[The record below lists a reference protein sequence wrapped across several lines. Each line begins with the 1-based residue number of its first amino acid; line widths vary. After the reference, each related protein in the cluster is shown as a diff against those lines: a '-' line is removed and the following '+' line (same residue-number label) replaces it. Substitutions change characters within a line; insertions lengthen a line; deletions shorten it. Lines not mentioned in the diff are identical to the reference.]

1 MNSLIVRLIA
11 VCCLALFLA
20 ADARVAA
27 QSAPTKSTRVLIDA
41 SKCGGLWWFPQ
52 GPTFDPAK
60 PHQGKAL
67 ADLMRFKGWQV
78 IEVPRGEII
87 TVDKLR
93 NADIVIRP
101 PAHFSYSLDEV
112 SAYYESVTAGT
123 RLLLI
128 GDGKNHDSI
137 AQLFGLRFESH
148 TRFAPVR
155 RWIPHPFTYNIDS
168 FSTAW
173 TPISETPPAA
183 IILAWLSR
191 EEDNPRPALGYL
203 PYGKGY
209 VVFMSQSLIA
219 PGPPSA
225 FSSSLINSLA
235 RYTPDKLHQLQI
247 APPIFGRESKGMP
260 PLLREPVA
268 GATLPQLES
277 AEWRFDWDDIPGAKS
292 YEVVVLGPSAMFP
305 LFHVS
310 TNKSEFVA
318 PVREGYI
325 WEANLEG
332 WSWRVRAQYSDAS
345 WGPWTAARR
354 FNVARRI
361 QRP

>member
-1 MNSLIVRLIA
+1 MNSLIFRLIA
-11 VCCLALFLA
+11 VCCLAVLLPA
-20 ADARVAA
+20 YATVAA
-27 QSAPTKSTRVLIDA
+27 QNDPAKSPRVLIDA

-67 ADLMRFKGWQV
+67 ADFMRFKGWEV
-78 IEVPRGEII
+78 TEVPRGEVI

-101 PAHFSYSLDEV
+101 PAYFSYSLDEII
-112 SAYYESVTAGT
+112 AYHESVRAGT

-128 GDGKNHDSI
+128 GDGKNIDSV
-137 AQLFGLRFESH
+137 AQYFGLRFEPRS
-148 TRFAPVR
+148 RFAPVR

-183 IILAWLSR
+183 VVLAWLSR
-191 EEDNPRPALGYL
+191 EEDNPRPALGYI
-203 PYGKGY
+203 PYGNGY
-209 VVFMSQSLIA
+209 VVFMSQSLVA
-219 PGPPSA
+219 PGPSSA

-235 RYTPDKLHQLQI
+235 RYTPEKLLQFPI
-247 APPIFGRESKGMP
+247 AMPVLSRESKGMP
-260 PLLREPVA
+260 PLLLEPVA

-310 TNKSEFVA
+310 TTTSEFVA

-325 WEANLEG
+325 WDANLEG
-332 WSWRVRAQYSDAS
+332 WSWRVRAHYGGTT

-361 QRP
+361 QR